1 MHTLAL
7 PDIVEQLPE
16 LISQQ
21 RLPEAETLLYPALD
35 QKPDAGALWFYCAVI
50 NSLQGKQ
57 ALALECFR
65 KSQECEPHPALWANI
80 GAVLRQ
86 LGQVEQCRQVLLKG
100 LDVIGDDPDIYANL
114 AGSYVN
120 EGDPQAGIDYGER
133 GLALKPD
140 HLSLKFNLALLN
152 LEAGH
157 YARGFDLYA
166 EGAHR
171 HRLHKIYEP
180 DPPDLT
186 PELHASLKR
195 QGKRLIVWGE
205 QGLGDELMFAT
216 VIEDAKQDYEI
227 LFDCHPRLESL
238 HRSSRWAN
246 APGCRVEFFPTRK
259 TPAHLREWTR
269 EADAKCPIG
278 NLARF
283 YRRTPESFAWRGPQY
298 RPVDAD
304 QVREMRAQLEALAG
318 GRRIIGLALR
328 GGTMSTAR
336 LYRIISPDVLDGLVA
351 DSRYFFVGLDYEDMT
366 PVAQHI
372 AAKYGPDRYVW
383 HPSVCWA
390 WDYHHTAALIAA
402 TDAVVTI
409 TQTIA
414 HLSAAMGHPTYVLTP
429 SRPDW
434 RMGQSG
440 ENWIWYGHTDARLL
454 RQSGNDWAPACT
466 VLQRALQARF
476 AQQEAA

>member
-1 MHTLAL
+1 MHTLGLSDVVA
-7 PDIVEQLPE
+7 QLPE
-16 LISQQ
+16 LISKQQ
-21 RLPEAETLLYPALD
+21 FPEAETLLYPALD
-35 QKPDAGALWFYCAVI
+35 QKPESGALWFYCAVI

-65 KSQECEPHPALWANI
+65 KSQDLEPHPALWANI

-86 LGQVEQCRQVLLKG
+86 LGRVDECRHVLLKG
-100 LDVIGDDPDIYANL
+100 LDVIGDDADIYANL
-114 AGSYVN
+114 AASYVN
-120 EGDPQAGIDYGER
+120 EGDPHTGISYGER
-133 GLALKPD
+133 GLELKPE
-140 HLSLKFNLALLN
+140 HLSLKFNLALLH

-157 YARGFDLYA
+157 YARGWDFYA
-166 EGAHR
+166 EGAHH
-171 HRLHKIYEP
+171 HRLQKSYEP

-186 PELHASLKR
+186 PDLHDSLKGR
-195 QGKRLIVWGE
+195 GKRLIVWGE

-216 VIEDAKQDYEI
+216 IIEDAKRDYEI

-238 HRSSRWAN
+238 HRRSRWAHT
-246 APGCRVEFFPTRK
+246 AGYPVEFFPTRK
-259 TPAHLREWTR
+259 TPAHLRSWTR
-269 EADAKCPIG
+269 AADAKCPIG

-283 YRRTPESFAWRGPQY
+283 YRRTPEAFSWRGPQY
-298 RPVDAD
+298 HARPTERV
-304 QVREMRAQLEALAG
+304 EMRAQLEALAG
-318 GRRIIGLALR
+318 GRKIIGLALR

-336 LYRIISPDVLDGLVA
+336 LYRIISPDTLEGLLS
-351 DSRYFFVGLDYEDMT
+351 DPSYLFVGLDYEDMT
-366 PVAQHI
+366 SVAQHI

-390 WDYHHTAALIAA
+390 WDYDHTASLIAA

-414 HLSAAMGHPTYVLTP
+414 HLSAAMEHPTFVLTP

-434 RMGQSG
+434 RMGQSSDV
-440 ENWIWYGHTDARLL
+440 WQWYAHPHARLL
-454 RQSGNDWAPACT
+454 RQSGSDWTPAGL

-476 AQQEAA
+476 LAREAA